1 MKSDER
7 AIIMQVLLSS
17 AGTKEDAAEKDILT
31 TVVAAGSFTIL
42 AAALLAANLLDTL
55 KARGPF
61 TVFAPPDDAFKKL
74 PAGALESLLKPE
86 HKEQLKAV
94 LAYHVVSG
102 KVTAE
107 DAMQLSSTKTLH
119 GQSVRLSFHDSVAMV
134 NNANVIKADIPASNG
149 VIHVID
155 TVLLPTSR

>member
-1 MKSDER
+1 
-7 AIIMQVLLSS
+7 
-17 AGTKEDAAEKDILT
+17 
-31 TVVAAGSFTIL
+31 
-42 AAALLAANLLDTL
+42 
-55 KARGPF
+55 
-61 TVFAPPDDAFKKL
+61 
-74 PAGALESLLKPE
+74 
-86 HKEQLKAV
+86 
-94 LAYHVVSG
+94 VVSG